1 MISISSPFD
10 GNHSSLVSDHPE
22 SFGQDRRSEMEGALR
37 KLQEESSRCR
47 TWLVRLL
54 LVTWFHYVSPL
65 GSEFLPVFK
74 LTECPG
80 WSRITWSPWSRL
92 LLRRQSWWFCRQTRH
107 ELPGFTGS
115 SKIRRVIWNTSAMLA
130 ILLNEDNRFSPPGPS
145 LERFTH
151 NWNSRFEFPEP
162 QRPFDLQVLTGQELF
177 DQRPASVPAFAPWT
191 PALGETMRS
200 WDPWIRV
207 FGSSTG
213 KHQLNTVEHFKT
225 LYSKIMQNT
234 SNLDT
239 CNTRNNG

>member
-10 GNHSSLVSDHPE
+10 GNHSSLVSDHAE

-54 LVTWFHYVSPL
+54 LVTWFHHVSPL

-107 ELPGFTGS
+107 ELPGFTGT
-115 SKIRRVIWNTSAMLA
+115 SKIRHSTWNTSALLA
-130 ILLNEDNRFSPPGPS
+130 LLLNEDHRFLPGPS
-145 LERFTH
+145 PERAASAH
-151 NWNSRFEFPEP
+151 WICRFWLV
-162 QRPFDLQVLTGQELF
+162 RNCLTNAQPPSQPLH
-177 DQRPASVPAFAPWT
+177 
-191 PALGETMRS
+191 LG
-200 WDPWIRV
+200 
-207 FGSSTG
+207 
-213 KHQLNTVEHFKT
+213 H
-225 LYSKIMQNT
+225 
-234 SNLDT
+234 
-239 CNTRNNG
+239 